1 MATWGASGN
10 RNWLAVERRN
20 TRKCTNFLNVSYV
33 DGDLAHQASVR
44 ANPSI
49 KLFDIREAGGSTVES
64 RFMLR
69 GAAGMSGNLT
79 DAQAIAAQNKNGR
92 HYRWQVPFGKTRGSF
107 RIPYEDIIQ
116 SKLSEAA
123 EAQALE
129 LEMEKGLAECGSKL
143 VQLLFGRSGLAGG
156 YGEYEETASG
166 DYPSFA
172 IRFVD
177 PSDARNFQP
186 GDNVVIAA
194 GTGESAQS
202 LVGDVGYVLDSDV
215 EDGFIRVAALSDL
228 ETAANPGGWVDDTN
242 YYVFNLGLHGN
253 GDQDEIIVPLEAYL
267 PASRANDTFLGVA
280 RSDSASLSGARLSS
294 AEETGS
300 IVQRIKRLISKM
312 RGRYTDIAKG
322 ANKVIL
328 NAEDFGAADE
338 DLTAQLQR
346 SPATKTEDGFT
357 QITINTANGSTDL
370 ISEPYKNKGS
380 GFVLSPSS
388 LKLYSALGGGK
399 LLDLV
404 KFPGGQVTRVMEGS
418 NDFEVRTFSSLAN
431 TVGAPF
437 AHGRFSTTS

>member
-1 MATWGASGN
+1 MSDVTFA
-10 RNWLAVERRN
+10 
-20 TRKCTNFLNVSYV
+20 TNFLNVTYV

-49 KLFDIREAGGSTVES
+49 KLFDIKEAGGASVES

-107 RIPYEDIIQ
+107 RVPYEDIMA
-116 SKLSEAA
+116 SKLDEAA
-123 EAQALE
+123 EAKALE

-156 YGEYEETASG
+156 LGVYTETASG

-172 IRFVD
+172 IRFTD
-177 PSDARNFQP
+177 ASDARNFQP
-186 GDNVVIAA
+186 GDNVVIAT
-194 GTGESAQS
+194 GTGETAQS
-202 LVGDVGYVLDSDV
+202 LVGDVGYVLDADV
-215 EDGFIRVAALSDL
+215 EDGFIRVAALADPD
-228 ETAANPGGWVDDTN
+228 TAANPGSWTDVTT

-253 GDQDEIIVPLEAYL
+253 GAQTDVIVPLEAYL
-267 PASRANDTFLGVA
+267 PASRANDTFLAVP
-280 RSDSASLSGARLSS
+280 RSDSSSLSGARLST

-300 IVQRIKRLISKM
+300 IVTRGKRLITKM
-312 RGRYTDIAKG
+312 RGRYTDIAKL
-322 ANKVIL
+322 ANKIVL
-328 NAEDFGAADE
+328 NSEDFGTCDE

-346 SPATKTEDGFT
+346 SPATKTEDGYMA
-357 QITINTANGSTDL
+357 ITINTANGPTEL

-380 GFVLSPSS
+380 AFVLSPAS
-388 LKLYSALGGGK
+388 LKLYSQLGKGL

-404 KFPGGQVTRVMEGS
+404 RHNGQVTRLMEGS
-418 NDFEVRTFSSLAN
+418 NDLEVRTFSALAN
-431 TVGAPF
+431 TIGAPF
-437 AHGRFSTTS
+437 AHGRFSTAG

>member
-1 MATWGASGN
+1 MSDVTFF
-10 RNWLAVERRN
+10 
-20 TRKCTNFLNVSYV
+20 TNFLNVSYV
-33 DGDLAHQASVR
+33 QGDLAHQATVR
-44 ANPSI
+44 ANPSL
-49 KLFDIREAGGSTVES
+49 KLFDIKEAGGASVES

-107 RIPYEDIIQ
+107 RVPYEDIVQ
-116 SKLSEAA
+116 SKLDDTA

-129 LEMEKGLAECGSKL
+129 LEMDKGLAECGSKL

-166 DYPSFA
+166 DFPSFC
-172 IRFVD
+172 IRFAD
-177 PSDARNFQP
+177 PSDARNFAP

-215 EDGFIRVAALSDL
+215 EDGFIRVAALADTD
-228 ETAANPGGWVDDTN
+228 TAANPGSWVDDTN

-253 GDQDEIIVPLEAYL
+253 GSQQDVIVPLEAYL
-267 PASRANDTFLGVA
+267 PASRANDTFLGVPRA
-280 RSDSASLSGARLSS
+280 DAASLSGARLST

-300 IVQRIKRLISKM
+300 ITARIKRLIAKM

-322 ANKVIL
+322 ANKAIL
-328 NAEDFGAADE
+328 NAEDFGTVDE
-338 DLTAQLQR
+338 ELTAQLQR
-346 SPATKTEDGFT
+346 SPATTTEDGFT
-357 QITINTANGSTDL
+357 SITINTANGATQL

-380 GFVLSPSS
+380 FFVLSPAS
-388 LKLYSALGGGK
+388 LRLYSALGGGK

-404 KFPGGQVTRVMEGS
+404 KFPGGQVTRSMEGS
-418 NDFEVRTFSSLAN
+418 NDQEVRTFSSLAN

-437 AHGRFSTTS
+437 SHGRGSTTA

>member
-1 MATWGASGN
+1 VSDVTFATN
-10 RNWLAVERRN
+10 Y
-20 TRKCTNFLNVSYV
+20 LNISYV
-33 DGDLAHQASVR
+33 QGDLAHQASVR

-49 KLFDIREAGGSTVES
+49 KLFDIKEAGGASVES

-107 RIPYEDIIQ
+107 RVAYEDIIQ
-116 SKLSEAA
+116 SKLDDAA
-123 EAQALE
+123 EAKALD

-172 IRFVD
+172 IRFED

-194 GTGESAQS
+194 GTGESSQS
-202 LVGDVGYVLDSDV
+202 LVGDVGYVYDADV
-215 EDGFIRVAALSDL
+215 ETGYIRVAALADP
-228 ETAANPGGWVDDTN
+228 ETPANPGSWVDDTN

-253 GDQDEIIVPLEAYL
+253 GEQEDIIVPLEAYL
-267 PASRANDTFLGVA
+267 PASRASDTFLGVP
-280 RSDSASLSGARLSS
+280 RLDSASLSGARLSS
-294 AEETGS
+294 SEETGS
-300 IVQRIKRLISKM
+300 ITARIKRLIAKM
-312 RGRYTDIAKG
+312 RGRYTDLAKG
-322 ANKVIL
+322 ANKVVL
-328 NAEDFGAADE
+328 NAEDFGTVDE
-338 DLTAQLQR
+338 ELTAQLGR
-346 SPATKTEDGFT
+346 SPAKTTEDGYES
-357 QITINTANGSTDL
+357 ITINSANGSTEL

-380 GFVLSPSS
+380 GFILSPKN

-418 NDFEVRTFSSLAN
+418 NDLELRTFSSLAN

-437 AHGRFSTTS
+437 THGRFSTTA

>member
-1 MATWGASGN
+1 MSDITFA
-10 RNWLAVERRN
+10 
-20 TRKCTNFLNVSYV
+20 TNFLNISYV
-33 DGDLAHQASVR
+33 EGDLAHQATVR

-49 KLFDIREAGGSTVES
+49 KLFSIKEAGGASVES

-107 RIPYEDIIQ
+107 RVPYEDIIQ

-129 LEMEKGLAECGSKL
+129 LEMDKGLAECGSKL

-166 DYPSFA
+166 DYLSFA

-177 PSDARNFQP
+177 PADARNFAP

-194 GTGESAQS
+194 GTGETSQS
-202 LVGDVGYVLDSDV
+202 LVGSVGYVYDSDV
-215 EDGFIRVAALSDL
+215 EVGFIRVAALSDP
-228 ETAANPGGWVDDTN
+228 ETPANPGGWVDETN

-253 GDQDEIIVPLEAYL
+253 GEQEDIIVPLEAYL
-267 PASRANDTFLGVA
+267 PASRASDTFLGVNRA
-280 RSDSASLSGARLSS
+280 DSASLSGARLSS
-294 AEETGS
+294 TESVGS
-300 IVQRIKRLISKM
+300 IVARIKRLISKM
-312 RGRYTDIAKG
+312 RSRYTDIAKG
-322 ANKVIL
+322 ATKCVL
-328 NAEDFGAADE
+328 NSEDFGTCDE
-338 DLTAQLQR
+338 ELTAQLQR
-346 SPATKTEDGFT
+346 SPATTTEDGFMK
-357 QITINTANGSTDL
+357 ITINTANGATEL

-380 GFVLSPSS
+380 GFILSPDS

-404 KFPGGQVTRVMEGS
+404 KFPGGQVTRAMEGS

-431 TVGAPF
+431 TIGAPF
-437 AHGRFSTTS
+437 AHGRVSTAA

>member
-1 MATWGASGN
+1 MADITFA
-10 RNWLAVERRN
+10 
-20 TRKCTNFLNVSYV
+20 TNFLNISYV
-33 DGDLAHQASVR
+33 EGDLAHQASVR

-49 KLFDIREAGGSTVES
+49 KLFQIKEAGGASVES

-107 RIPYEDIIQ
+107 RVPYEDIIQ
-116 SKLSEAA
+116 SKLDEAA

-129 LEMEKGLAECGSKL
+129 LEMDKGLAECGSKL

-156 YGEYEETASG
+156 VGSYVESASSP
-166 DYPSFA
+166 YPTFA
-172 IRFVD
+172 IRFTD

-194 GTGESAQS
+194 GTGEASQS
-202 LVGDVGYVLDSDV
+202 LVGDVGYVLDADV
-215 EDGFIRVAALSDL
+215 EDGFIRVAALSDP
-228 ETAANPGGWVDDTN
+228 ETAANPGSWVTATT
-242 YYVFNLGLHGN
+242 YYVFNLGLTGN
-253 GDQDEIIVPLEAYL
+253 GEQEDIIVPLEAYL
-267 PASRANDTFLGVA
+267 PSSRANDTFLGVA

-294 AEETGS
+294 TESVGS
-300 IVQRIKRLISKM
+300 IVSRIKRIIAKM

-322 ANKVIL
+322 ANKVVL
-328 NAEDFGAADE
+328 NSEDFGTCDE
-338 DLTAQLQR
+338 ELTAQLNR
-346 SPATKTEDGFT
+346 SPAAETEDGF
-357 QITINTANGSTDL
+357 QRITINTANGATEL

-380 GFVLSPSS
+380 AFILSPSA

-404 KFPGGQVTRVMEGS
+404 KFPGGQVTRSMEGS

-437 AHGRFSTTS
+437 SHARVATTA

>member
-1 MATWGASGN
+1 MSDITFA
-10 RNWLAVERRN
+10 
-20 TRKCTNFLNVSYV
+20 TNFLNISYV
-33 DGDLAHQASVR
+33 EGDLAHQASVR

-49 KLFDIREAGGSTVES
+49 KLFQIKEAGGASVES

-92 HYRWQVPFGKTRGSF
+92 HYKWNVPFGKTRGSF
-107 RIPYEDIIQ
+107 RVPYEDIIQ

-156 YGEYEETASG
+156 VGSYVETASSP
-166 DYPSFA
+166 YPTFA
-172 IRFVD
+172 IRFTD

-202 LVGDVGYVLDSDV
+202 LVGDVGYVLDADV
-215 EDGFIRVAALSDL
+215 EDGFIRVSALADPD
-228 ETAANPGGWVDDTN
+228 TAANPGGWVGGTT
-242 YYVFNLGLHGN
+242 YYVFNLGLTGN
-253 GDQDEIIVPLEAYL
+253 GEQEDIIVPLEAYL
-267 PASRANDTFLGVA
+267 PSSRASDTFLGVA
-280 RSDSASLSGARLSS
+280 RSDSATLSGARLSS
-294 AEETGS
+294 AESVGS
-300 IVQRIKRLISKM
+300 IVARVKRLIAKM
-312 RGRYTDIAKG
+312 RSRYTDLAKG
-322 ANKVIL
+322 ATKCVL
-328 NAEDFGAADE
+328 NAEDFGTADE
-338 DLTAQLQR
+338 ELTAQLQR
-346 SPATKTEDGFT
+346 SPATKTEDGFMS
-357 QITINTANGSTDL
+357 ITINTANGATEL

-380 GFVLSPSS
+380 GFVLSPDA

-404 KFPGGQVTRVMEGS
+404 KFPGGQVTRSMEGS

-431 TVGAPF
+431 TIGFPGS
-437 AHGRFSTTS
+437 HGRLNTAA